1 MRGLCHCGLQEEI
14 VAVDKYSIYILY
26 TCISGARVILAC
38 RNETAGRA
46 AAEEIRK
53 ETSNINVVFMK
64 LNLSSFKSIRD
75 LVEKFNESK

>member
-1 MRGLCHCGLQEEI
+1 MLLSINIQ
-14 VAVDKYSIYILY
+14 YIYILY

-75 LVEKFNESK
+75 FVEKFNESK